1 MHRGGFRIS
10 SVKERI
16 NTMKKKDSNRINKS
30 VERDINVCILEISLA
45 LDKMKN
51 GQDKE
56 IGKHIRMLKALT
68 LLLQS
73 MRDELNTYGVVD
85 VQRINSVWSLF
96 DDMVPCYRR
105 ADTLDIVLE
114 SDTEL
119 NEFLIDVYMYIRKSL
134 SDYNEWL
141 CTKLSK

>member
-1 MHRGGFRIS
+1 
-10 SVKERI
+10 
-16 NTMKKKDSNRINKS
+16 MKRKANNKINKN

-51 GQDKE
+51 CQDKE

-73 MRDELNTYGVVD
+73 IRDELNTYGVVD
-85 VQRINSVWSLF
+85 VQRINGVWSLF
-96 DDMVPCYRR
+96 DDMVPCYGR
-105 ADTLDIVLE
+105 ADTLDIVLQ

-119 NEFLIDVYMYIRKSL
+119 NDFLIDAYMYTRKSL

-141 CTKLSK
+141 CTELSK

>member
-1 MHRGGFRIS
+1 
-10 SVKERI
+10 
-16 NTMKKKDSNRINKS
+16 
-30 VERDINVCILEISLA
+30 
-45 LDKMKN
+45 MKN

>member
-1 MHRGGFRIS
+1 
-10 SVKERI
+10 
-16 NTMKKKDSNRINKS
+16 MKRKDSNKINKS
-30 VERDINVCILEISLA
+30 VERDINVCMLEISLA

-56 IGKHIRMLKALT
+56 IGKHIRMLKVLT

-96 DDMVPCYRR
+96 DDRETFINQQTDEL
-105 ADTLDIVLE
+105 ASLIHTLYISGAQGVLL
-114 SDTEL
+114 D
-119 NEFLIDVYMYIRKSL
+119 
-134 SDYNEWL
+134 
-141 CTKLSK
+141 